1 MKERAGSSR
10 LSIGL
15 PPKNKRQGRNPVYP
29 RSSVSGPEIQGP
41 PVYRSVG
48 RKTRTPPQTEN
59 WFTIRVSGA
68 LLLSR
73 MQERGSRKPENGS
86 SALAGPLTQGKPL
99 EIKFKAPCCCPEAAA
114 SEGLLTACNRERG
127 RRLLKKFLIKL
138 LSFHGGDGGFVL
150 LMRSTTTPKTKSFL

>member
-1 MKERAGSSR
+1 M
-10 LSIGL
+10 
-15 PPKNKRQGRNPVYP
+15 
-29 RSSVSGPEIQGP
+29 
-41 PVYRSVG
+41 
-48 RKTRTPPQTEN
+48 PPQTEN

-68 LLLSR
+68 HLLSQ

-127 RRLLKKFLIKL
+127 RKLLKKFLIKL
-138 LSFHGGDGGFVL
+138 SFHGGDGGCSFNEVDHNP
-150 LMRSTTTPKTKSFL
+150 RPNPFYRTFPHQRKQKTKVLSPPFFPPFPYPNKTFSNNFRNCPKL